1 MVSQRTP
8 FLDALGEDVELAALF
23 SEFGRRGIDPRPAL
37 SFARSSQELKTNLKT
52 RLALPDSRAERGAA
66 AEALQRETPHLSEPR
81 GPRYQQFRE
90 STPGMTPLE
99 GAAFLSQM
107 ALSPVSIGLGAA
119 GGYAGGAVGRQIGH
133 ERGGEQIG
141 EILASLPG
149 AAVSTTPHGI
159 GQVAARALPKS
170 GLGAARPGI
179 AFRQG
184 AGQLPGGVENIV
196 EGVAAA
202 GGVPVRA
209 AIAGRGLA
217 ARGGGAV
224 VRGVGQY
231 AEEMGKS
238 NVGNVLLPAAPE
250 TRALARAAGD
260 VPDALPE
267 IHPIST
273 ASINVDPGR
282 FQFKGGVSS
291 ETGASK
297 KLSGIRQFDPQAA
310 GTITLWEDKAGK
322 LFVVNGHHRVEL
334 AKRTRVPTMY
344 AFIMREA
351 DGITEGQ
358 ARAKG
363 AIQNMQEGQGTPV
376 DVAKFLRES
385 NSNIES
391 LKTRG
396 VPVSERHVA
405 RGVALSQLDEGL
417 FNRVAIG
424 TLAEDA
430 GVVIGEGLPGDFANQ
445 RAVADLVSGAKKQLT
460 PAELKS
466 LIQTAKGQN
475 ISVTQADMFGTTTV
489 QKSTLIAQA
498 KIGAWLEDQLS
509 GDLKV
514 FNYVTRAGRPERLA
528 RGETVV
534 NVTRGQEMAQQSGTM
549 LEIFRV
555 KAHAVGKINDIV
567 RESAEQAMQGG
578 DEKLIRQTALDR
590 IREAITSG
598 DALRAEGPSNIL
610 GSPASRPPSVAP
622 EASAPAGRGGQVGF
636 GIGEQP
642 QAGSLFGMAPDD
654 IPIASQADL
663 VLQNELAKAEAH
675 RLRGMGQSE
684 IAVPPQ
690 PEARAAGEVLEGIAA
705 STPQRTFYRGTTPGD
720 TRRIDEP
727 FIAAKGKTF
736 VARTQ
741 DAAKSYG
748 SQLETITAKSSAKI
762 LNEEDPAF
770 WTLLRRKRPPNG
782 SVFSAVRPGEKPIDL
797 INEAIRRSEGAG
809 YDILSFSRDADVG
822 TIILN
827 DNAVVRAARP
837 PDVTPP
843 PASAAQIAPV
853 KQIVTPGEAR
863 GVAATVDTTGAEA
876 HRLRGMGQQTI
887 PQTPEEAAA
896 LANASGPSTLAD
908 RVENATLTQKAVP
921 AAAESFQPA
930 PPQSTYLPIPKTV
943 EEADAL
949 YPRVTGTSDG
959 RIVRKGVPNTASIR
973 AGFNDGEFEE
983 LRGIRDIPV
992 AEFGLTGKSYSVSET
1007 RRIAELAEQIKASG
1021 EINPLIVAV
1030 DNEGLSIV
1038 EGMHRA
1044 EALYLLKAKSFPA
1057 VVIVDTSANAGVG
1070 ALKEGI
1076 DAVPL
1081 SGQPA
1086 LSAPAVPSTPAG
1098 GTIFTPPASVP
1109 NVHIPTQTQ
1118 GPTQLP
1124 RDLAGAKPRGP
1135 GGKATLSFDSDVDK
1149 ALYII
1154 GNPATR
1160 SKAHDAYVGWLE
1172 AQFPGTDVAS
1182 AGQRVRAF
1190 VAQAGRG
1197 GSAGNIRIPDTGI
1210 TPRPPTRVI
1219 EGVTYPSSEN
1229 VPAGGD
1235 IITDTGM
1242 IRPPPKPP
1250 SGSAALPV
1258 EPRRPDIEFPGME
1271 RPALGQNLYGLK
1283 EIKTG
1288 MTRGNKIENAVLGP
1302 MQKFNRAGKLA
1313 FHQNTPEGAAV
1324 NRARA
1329 EAKPIIASQST
1340 QLSQRQAVAV
1350 RKAFPDLEEDAFVP
1364 SLAGK
1369 VARVKG
1375 TPGLQDIR
1383 DFYPDYEPLLTAQ
1396 QKAALDPIVKTHA
1409 EIKGLL
1415 NRLGIPIGSRAS
1427 TQIGG
1432 GHYIARVSQGMLK
1445 PEDIRGVPTRGL
1457 FASQK
1462 KGFEREIKFLTMA
1475 EGRAAGVKYAGI
1487 EDALKAHYQQAG
1499 ERALEKHVANYL
1511 TTAVDETNWPI
1522 SVPRAGDMARG
1533 PVDLPVLAEYEF
1545 PEAIAESINKV
1556 LRNEGATVGAGSSAM
1571 EAVRILNRG
1580 YRSLRASLDNSVM
1593 GIQGLLSAYAHP
1605 IAAAKAAKL
1614 NFQSWTDKNVLARF
1628 MDNFDS
1634 GAAREGRLN
1643 SSQWVSEGTLHLGA
1657 TTGEFGIEGLQ
1668 KLPGF
1673 KQAGR
1678 AFGYTGDGL
1687 RLQVADAL
1695 LEQEMSGYSVFGI
1708 AKIGKGR
1715 TLDEIRASGDL
1726 AKIGE
1731 IANNMTGV
1739 AKKRFGG
1746 DVGEIL
1752 LFAPRFLQSRLETVG
1767 KGLISLR
1774 PGASIEQKIA
1784 RRSLLKMIA
1793 IGTGLTVAINE
1804 LNGEDT
1810 DFRPIVNGKKN
1821 PNFMRVRAF
1830 GRDWSLFGTWDS
1842 LLRLFIAAGHGDVEA
1857 AVRSQASGIT
1867 TGVFD
1872 LLIAD
1877 ADFVGRSTISIEN
1890 KIRWAGRQ
1898 FAPFSGEQ
1906 SAEGIGQIAS
1916 GKPGDI
1922 ASGTVAAASSFSG
1935 GKSSPVGFTDH
1946 ADEIARQQYG
1956 TTWADMQAQRDAAE
1970 DKMVSA
1976 GNASSPEYND
1986 IDARM
1991 DAIAK
1996 IVTKQFPNDLGG
2008 GVTLDA
2014 KRENLARQLYHRTY
2028 GELYVSQKAS
2038 INKRILGIT
2047 GQEFKFNIN
2056 R

>member
-23 SEFGRRGIDPRPAL
+23 SEFERRGIDPRPAL
-37 SFARSSQELKTNLKT
+37 SFARSSQELKTNLRARLSIEQDPYGPTGTTAQMAPQGT
-52 RLALPDSRAERGAA
+52 REQLIAQADAAYADRVARNQPVLPPPGWGRVGAA
-66 AEALQRETPHLSEPR
+66 ALT
-81 GPRYQQFRE
+81 
-90 STPGMTPLE
+90 
-99 GAAFLSQM
+99 
-107 ALSPVSIGLGAA
+107 ALSPEAVLLGGLGRKIGGEGSLGTALEYAGYTAGPGALA
-119 GGYAGGAVGRQIGH
+119 GGVRGAVKTAAFSGAGAVAGEKAFGEKGKIIG
-133 ERGGEQIG
+133 GIAAPIAGPTLLKVG
-141 EILASLPG
+141 AKGAG
-149 AAVSTTPHGI
+149 AAV
-159 GQVAARALPKS
+159 R
-170 GLGAARPGI
+170 
-179 AFRQG
+179 G
-184 AGQLPGGVENIV
+184 AG
-196 EGVAAA
+196 
-202 GGVPVRA
+202 R
-209 AIAGRGLA
+209 
-217 ARGGGAV
+217 
-224 VRGVGQY
+224 Y
-231 AEEMGKS
+231 AEDIGKS

-250 TRALARAAGD
+250 GMSAGMAAKKIRFTPEFMKQVDEAANEKSLQAMRGNAPSGWDTPLPPSYRPDLTPGEAQKLLAAKSGKELDGIRHGIQRKYERLYGQAYNEIHGKWPSNNPYIVVGGKEEAQRALSGVVSEVPASELSIPPPAA
-260 VPDALPE
+260 PE
-267 IHPIST
+267 
-273 ASINVDPGR
+273 
-282 FQFKGGVSS
+282 GVSAGMAAKKIPS
-291 ETGASK
+291 KDFRIVDARTHGGQTRRDQFAESIARRPFEIQDRNAGKWSSIPGASYATEEEAVAK
-297 KLSGIRQFDPQAA
+297 LAEAQARKLSG
-310 GTITLWEDKAGK
+310 
-322 LFVVNGHHRVEL
+322 
-334 AKRTRVPTMY
+334 
-344 AFIMREA
+344 
-351 DGITEGQ
+351 
-358 ARAKG
+358 
-363 AIQNMQEGQGTPV
+363 
-376 DVAKFLRES
+376 
-385 NSNIES
+385 
-391 LKTRG
+391 
-396 VPVSERHVA
+396 
-405 RGVALSQLDEGL
+405 
-417 FNRVAIG
+417 
-424 TLAEDA
+424 
-430 GVVIGEGLPGDFANQ
+430 
-445 RAVADLVSGAKKQLT
+445 
-460 PAELKS
+460 
-466 LIQTAKGQN
+466 
-475 ISVTQADMFGTTTV
+475 
-489 QKSTLIAQA
+489 
-498 KIGAWLEDQLS
+498 
-509 GDLKV
+509 
-514 FNYVTRAGRPERLA
+514 
-528 RGETVV
+528 
-534 NVTRGQEMAQQSGTM
+534 
-549 LEIFRV
+549 
-555 KAHAVGKINDIV
+555 
-567 RESAEQAMQGG
+567 
-578 DEKLIRQTALDR
+578 
-590 IREAITSG
+590 
-598 DALRAEGPSNIL
+598 
-610 GSPASRPPSVAP
+610 
-622 EASAPAGRGGQVGF
+622 
-636 GIGEQP
+636 
-642 QAGSLFGMAPDD
+642 
-654 IPIASQADL
+654 
-663 VLQNELAKAEAH
+663 
-675 RLRGMGQSE
+675 MGQQE

-690 PEARAAGEVLEGIAA
+690 PETRAFARAAGEVPDALPVETPVIEGRGGRELGRGAYF
-705 STPQRTFYRGTTPGD
+705 STSREQADKYARGVGALGTEQPHAVSGNVVE
-720 TRRIDEP
+720 RRLSP
-727 FIAAKGKTF
+727 
-736 VARTQ
+736 
-741 DAAKSYG
+741 
-748 SQLETITAKSSAKI
+748 TAQI
-762 LNEEDPAF
+762 
-770 WTLLRRKRPPNG
+770 
-782 SVFSAVRPGEKPIDL
+782 
-797 INEAIRRSEGAG
+797 
-809 YDILSFSRDADVG
+809 FSRDATVDTALHAELMREPRFAQVWQDNWTTAQPTRNNLWDAADESRLDLQGLLRQKGYEGASHPNYGGSQDISVWDDTAYSRTGEG
-822 TIILN
+822 TPIFRGQTEL
-827 DNAVVRAARP
+827 P
-837 PDVTPP
+837 VT
-843 PASAAQIAPV
+843 PV

-863 GVAATVDTTGAEA
+863 GVAATVDTSGAEA
-876 HRLRGMGQQTI
+876 HRLRG
-887 PQTPEEAAA
+887 
-896 LANASGPSTLAD
+896 L
-908 RVENATLTQKAVP
+908 
-921 AAAESFQPA
+921 
-930 PPQSTYLPIPKTV
+930 
-943 EEADAL
+943 
-949 YPRVTGTSDG
+949 
-959 RIVRKGVPNTASIR
+959 
-973 AGFNDGEFEE
+973 
-983 LRGIRDIPV
+983 
-992 AEFGLTGKSYSVSET
+992 
-1007 RRIAELAEQIKASG
+1007 
-1021 EINPLIVAV
+1021 
-1030 DNEGLSIV
+1030 
-1038 EGMHRA
+1038 
-1044 EALYLLKAKSFPA
+1044 
-1057 VVIVDTSANAGVG
+1057 
-1070 ALKEGI
+1070 
-1076 DAVPL
+1076 
-1081 SGQPA
+1081 GQPA
-1086 LSAPAVPSTPAG
+1086 STAEQALEATSRRLPPNLRGA
-1098 GTIFTPPASVP
+1098 TPRFKA
-1109 NVHIPTQTQ
+1109 
-1118 GPTQLP
+1118 
-1124 RDLAGAKPRGP
+1124 
-1135 GGKATLSFDSDVDK
+1135 ATLSFQSDTDK

-1154 GNPATR
+1154 GNPATH

-1190 VAQAGRG
+1190 VKQRAG
-1197 GSAGNIRIPDTGI
+1197 SVSTGNIRIPDTGI
-1210 TPRPPTRVI
+1210 TPRPPTRAI

-1229 VPAGGD
+1229 VPAGPRGS
-1235 IITDTGM
+1235 I
-1242 IRPPPKPP
+1242 PPREPQPP

-1340 QLSQRQAVAV
+1340 QLSHRQAVAV

-1593 GIQGLLSAYAHP
+1593 GIQGLLPAHAHP

-1614 NFQSWTDKNVLARF
+1614 NLQAWKDPNVLARF

-1634 GAAREGRLN
+1634 VAAREGRLN

-1687 RLQVADAL
+1687 RLQVADVL

-1715 TLDEIRASGDL
+1715 TLDEIRARGDL

-1731 IANNMTGV
+1731 IVNNMTGV
-1739 AKKRFGG
+1739 ARKRFGG
-1746 DVGEIL
+1746 ELGEIL

-1830 GRDWSLFGTWDS
+1830 GRDWSFFGTWDS
-1842 LLRLFIAAGHGDVEA
+1842 LLGLFIAAGHGDVEA

-1890 KIRWAGRQ
+1890 KIRWVGRQ

-1922 ASGTVAAASSFSG
+1922 ASGTVAVASSFSG

-1976 GNASSPEYND
+1976 GNASSPEYNY

-1991 DAIAK
+1991 DAIAE

-2047 GQEFKFNIN
+2047 GQEFKFEIN